1 MPDFPLDAVHILTY
15 LAQVADRLGAEG
27 PEHTVIVVGGSL
39 LALRDLRDTTM
50 DIDSVRRLDDELMAA
65 VASVATERGL
75 APRWLNDHAVMF
87 KPATLQDS
95 DCRVELQRG
104 RLLVLGAPLEQVFL
118 MKLYASRAPDFD
130 DMVTLWPHCNFAS
143 PQAVID
149 QYYLAYP
156 HAEEDPYLIDHVTA
170 IATTAR

>member
-1 MPDFPLDAVHILTY
+1 MPDFPLDAVDILTY
-15 LAQVADRLGAEG
+15 LAQVADRLGTDG

-39 LALRDLRDTTM
+39 LALRGLRHTTM
-50 DIDSVRRLDDELMAA
+50 DIDSVRRLDDELKAA

-75 APRWLNDHAVMF
+75 APRWLNDNAVLF
-87 KPATLQDS
+87 KPATLHDS

-118 MKLYASRAPDFD
+118 MKLYASRAPDLD

-170 IATTAR
+170 IASTAR